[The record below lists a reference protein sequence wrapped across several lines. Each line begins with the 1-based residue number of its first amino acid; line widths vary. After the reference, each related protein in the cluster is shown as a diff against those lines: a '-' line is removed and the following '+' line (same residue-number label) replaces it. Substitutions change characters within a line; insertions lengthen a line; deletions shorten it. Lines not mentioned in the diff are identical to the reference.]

1 MRLVTKSEK
10 VKERLSAELREK
22 GISFEVKAY
31 AGSESF
37 IGYVIE
43 GTLDEIKVTIE
54 KMEGADR
61 ERLMEGYA
69 GFREGVEH
77 VVEHLRKGENV
88 EALLSEGPWVGEVLD
103 QLMIAGIVEYSE
115 GTVRLKDGERVGE
128 VKFQFK
134 FPYDLVE
141 NPEAVEKVAK
151 QFVFT
156 DLAMEYEFDIGELDM
171 AKVNEAVTIAGK
183 YFEEDSL
190 LRVYFGL
197 ISRAIVARELLKA
210 LDHER
215 REVEGF
221 VKLFTAALPVEIPT
235 EKGSLVINSSREFI
249 WELLR
254 LLERRGYVR
263 IKGGTIRKLRDID

>member
-10 VKERLSAELREK
+10 VKERLSAEFREK
-22 GISFEVKAY
+22 GVSFEVKTH

-43 GTLDEIKVTIE
+43 GTLDGIKAAIE
-54 KMEGADR
+54 KMEGVDR
-61 ERLMEGYA
+61 DRLVEGYTS
-69 GFREGVEH
+69 FKESVEH
-77 VVEHLRKGENV
+77 VVEHLKGGENV

-103 QLMIAGIVEYSE
+103 QLMRASVIEYSD
-115 GTVRLKDGERVGE
+115 GTVRLKDGADVEG

-141 NPEAVEKVAK
+141 NPEAVEKAAK

-156 DLAMEYEFDIGELDM
+156 DLTMEYEFDIGELDM
-171 AKVNEAVTIAGK
+171 GRINEAVTIAGK
-183 YFEEDSL
+183 YFEEGPL

-210 LDHER
+210 LGNGRVEAER
-215 REVEGF
+215 F
-221 VKLFTAALPVEIPT
+221 VKLFTGALPVEIPT